1 VPRAQPHIE
10 QACQTGAGCEG
21 RPPQDEHHRQPHE
34 RDRDIYRKYYEIL
47 WVTPQPGPVGVEEE
61 VAGGGDEGRRGVG
74 EESHDEPGD
83 AEELI
88 IRDGDSFVEDIDR
101 SLKSYT
107 LNEAVDKALYTSH
120 FTAGN
125 A

>member
-1 VPRAQPHIE
+1 MLVRL
-10 QACQTGAGCEG
+10 
-21 RPPQDEHHRQPHE
+21 E
-34 RDRDIYRKYYEIL
+34 RH
-47 WVTPQPGPVGVEEE
+47 
-61 VAGGGDEGRRGVG
+61 GDG
-74 EESHDEPGD
+74 
-83 AEELI
+83 
-88 IRDGDSFVEDIDR
+88 FVEDIDR

>member
-1 VPRAQPHIE
+1 VLLVRL
-10 QACQTGAGCEG
+10 
-21 RPPQDEHHRQPHE
+21 E
-34 RDRDIYRKYYEIL
+34 RH
-47 WVTPQPGPVGVEEE
+47 
-61 VAGGGDEGRRGVG
+61 GDG
-74 EESHDEPGD
+74 
-83 AEELI
+83 
-88 IRDGDSFVEDIDR
+88 FVEDIDR

>member
-1 VPRAQPHIE
+1 VRAPSQ
-10 QACQTGAGCEG
+10 
-21 RPPQDEHHRQPHE
+21 
-34 RDRDIYRKYYEIL
+34 EIL
-47 WVTPQPGPVGVEEE
+47 VSRIGDF
-61 VAGGGDEGRRGVG
+61 VADDSYVDYLIARAFDLLER
-74 EESHDEPGD
+74 
-83 AEELI
+83 I
-88 IRDGDSFVEDIDR
+88 IRDGDGLVEDIDR